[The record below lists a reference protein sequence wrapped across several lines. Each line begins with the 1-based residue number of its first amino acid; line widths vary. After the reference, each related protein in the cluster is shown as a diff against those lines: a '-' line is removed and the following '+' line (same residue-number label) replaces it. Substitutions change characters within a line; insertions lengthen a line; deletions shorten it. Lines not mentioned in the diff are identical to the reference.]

1 MSKTIKRLHLTV
13 ALLLSF
19 NTVITVAG
27 DDRYKDFADEHL
39 QYGKTIWLEN
49 CEGCHGW
56 GVADAPIPLNYKEW
70 QQRIAKGKQTLY
82 QHAIEGFFGPDD
94 SMMPERGGNLELTD
108 DEVKAAVDYMFEL
121 ALSHKK

>member
-1 MSKTIKRLHLTV
+1 MYKILLGLI

-19 NTVITVAG
+19 NTVITFAS
-27 DDRYKDFADEHL
+27 DDRYTDFDDKHL
-39 QYGKTIWLEN
+39 QYGKTIWLDT

-56 GVADAPIPLNYKEW
+56 GVADAPIPMNYDEW
-70 QQRIAKGKQTLY
+70 EHRIAKGKATLY

-94 SMMPERGGNLELTD
+94 SMMPERGGNPSLTD
-108 DEVKAAVDYMFEL
+108 EEVKAAVDYMFEL

>member
-1 MSKTIKRLHLTV
+1 VYKTLLRLNIFI

-19 NTVITVAG
+19 NTVITFAG
-27 DDRYKDFADEHL
+27 DDRYKDFNDKHL
-39 QYGKTIWLEN
+39 QYGKMIWLDS

-56 GVADAPIPLNYKEW
+56 GVADAPIPMNYDEW
-70 QQRIAKGKQTLY
+70 EHRIAKGKTILY

-94 SMMPERGGNLELTD
+94 SMMPERGGNPSLND

-121 ALSHKK
+121 ALSHK